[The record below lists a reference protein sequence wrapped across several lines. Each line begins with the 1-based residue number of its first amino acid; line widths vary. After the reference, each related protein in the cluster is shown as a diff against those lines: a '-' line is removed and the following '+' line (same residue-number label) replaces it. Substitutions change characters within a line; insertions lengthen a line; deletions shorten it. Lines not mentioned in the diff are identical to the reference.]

1 MENFHTL
8 VCLNVL
14 LEKLVA
20 KNGITD
26 QFLCFLF
33 LQLVLNDVE
42 FVVYSDFTRAI
53 QPRGWVIE
61 VRLILRRGEIF

>member
-20 KNGITD
+20 KTVISD
-26 QFLCFLF
+26 QFLCFWF

-53 QPRGWVIE
+53 QPRG
-61 VRLILRRGEIF
+61 